1 MDAFLAAL
9 GLELAAGAVTK
20 SGEVVTGFLRGWAK
34 GDEVTRL
41 FVELDERLGAIPGLT
56 ATGLEPLRDDLE
68 FVQLLAVFWGT
79 GSFPRNEM
87 IEVIEPHLGP
97 AEDQTPRQL
106 AEQVADAID
115 LYSARA
121 RKQDRELF
129 AIEAAR
135 QSLAQ
140 QIESMR
146 QDVLPPRDTAKPV
159 SVDWAPPLTRQRL
172 ARLLEDGAVDL
183 LPIQE
188 ALQGA
193 GDKRPVIAGLVAQ
206 PPPWLVAATRRTWEA
221 LGDLADGYAL
231 WHEASIAF
239 EAAAGVPEAGT
250 DRGALLARAALAARL
265 GGDLDRYRT
274 LLDQASVLDSGH
286 AQVILAQLD
295 PEASPDERLAILN
308 AAPEQHDVR
317 RNAALDIARAT
328 AHLDK
333 AEWDEAERLLHTVR
347 ERWSD
352 NLSLRHLEPAL
363 VLARSQMA
371 AKVGERV
378 EAAPLRVA
386 AAGLLE
392 FREDLIAAHRYAE
405 SGRILARAIV
415 AFALAGD
422 KAEAKRRLGQVRRE
436 EREDPTTALDLVEAA
451 LTAEEP
457 EIARSLA
464 PADPQNARGR
474 LAGAYAAAFSTDP
487 DVTRAAVPVLDELLK
502 SSDEA
507 IRAEAAF
514 ARQVAALERGVR
526 SSQIAKRLLE
536 QESPSLA
543 ALLTAERLNRQGKR
557 SEAQKRLL
565 PYQDDPRILR
575 TLISWAGQRQEWDRV
590 LELSRALA
598 TKRPQPLDRL
608 ILADALYRNNE
619 RQEAIAELSALRNDN
634 EAPADVRND
643 AYATSASIASD
654 AHDFQALEQVSREW
668 LDFNPSETRAGWTLT
683 NALYHLARSV
693 AAVEVIDRLGLDPQR
708 LDQAELF
715 VAVLS
720 DAGDAERATREAA
733 RLSDQFDRPER
744 LEAQFLLSALR
755 VRDDDRLTDLREE
768 IQKRWSEFPQR
779 FPESQ
784 IIRSVPI
791 DTSSPEGIDAFFR
804 EHIEPGAEHVQQ
816 TGKAL
821 SEGEVAL
828 AAFAAVVGRPV
839 SLVMIQMEH
848 TAPLGFGDP
857 TLAVLEEES
866 AEQAATRA
874 VVWDPAALAVV
885 AALPREIGEAIRTA
899 FPGSVTAQ
907 AVIDDLHRASDAP
920 SADRDEYSTI
930 GYDAAQEQRYI
941 HERSADDVLRERR
954 AIERANEIAQ
964 ALQIRP
970 DVDPVRPTEID
981 QFLQGTDRD
990 ASFVTWPATLALAE
1004 REQKPLYSDDRY
1016 VRTNA
1021 RRAGIPAF
1029 GTIAVLDALAARGF
1043 ITKEQ
1048 RLAARR
1054 QLRERGGAGVG
1065 VTVEELLD
1073 EARAVDWELTP
1084 SLRNALL
1091 DPTAWRQTVV
1101 QTYRIWGVLLRV
1113 AFLEASPVR
1122 FQKWVWRFLEAA
1134 KAKSA
1139 AASYNDIAQ
1148 SLLLIAWQPFTQGSA
1163 EFLQALLAAI
1173 RNARRWWIDPL
1184 PGAAAKLAQIGN
1196 TQPTQMHGV
1205 LSRAFLGD
1213 LGIEDREKLLGLRK
1227 W

>member
-20 SGEVVTGFLRGWAK
+20 SGEVVTGFLRGWAQ

-41 FVELDERLGAIPGLT
+41 FLELDKRLGTLPGLT

-87 IEVIEPHLGP
+87 IEVIEPHLG
-97 AEDQTPRQL
+97 ATEDETPRQL

-135 QSLAQ
+135 QRLAQ
-140 QIESMR
+140 QIESLR
-146 QDVLPPRDTAKPV
+146 QDVLPQPVTAKPV
-159 SVDWAPPLTRQRL
+159 SVEWAPPLTRHRL

-183 LPIQE
+183 LPLQE

-193 GDKRPVIAGLVAQ
+193 GDKRPVVAGLVAQ
-206 PPPWLVAATRRTWEA
+206 PPAWLVAATRRTWEA

-231 WHEASIAF
+231 WLEASVAF
-239 EAAAGVPEAGT
+239 EAAAGVPEAAA
-250 DRGALLARAALAARL
+250 DRAALLARAALAARL
-265 GGDLDRYRT
+265 GGDLDRCHA
-274 LLDQASVLDSGH
+274 LLDQASALDLSH

-295 PEASPDERLAILN
+295 PEATPDERLAILN
-308 AAPEQHDVR
+308 AAPGQNDER
-317 RNAALDIARAT
+317 RAAALDIARAT
-328 AHLDK
+328 AHLEK
-333 AEWDEAERLLHTVR
+333 GEWDEADRLLRVVR
-347 ERWSD
+347 QRWSD

-363 VLARSQMA
+363 VLARSQTA

-378 EAAPLRVA
+378 EAAPLRAA
-386 AAGLLE
+386 AAGLVE

-405 SGRILARAIV
+405 SGRILAQAII

-422 KAEAKRRLGQVRRE
+422 KVEARRLLSQVRQE
-436 EREDPTTALDLVEAA
+436 ERDDPATAVFLVDAA

-464 PADPQNARGR
+464 PADPQNERER
-474 LAGAYAAAFSTDP
+474 LAGAHAAAFSSDP
-487 DVTRAAVPVLDELLK
+487 DVSKAAVPLLDELLK

-514 ARQVAALERGVR
+514 ARQVAALTSGVR
-526 SSQIAKRLLE
+526 SSQIAKRILE
-536 QESPSLA
+536 QGSPSLA
-543 ALLTAERLNRQGKR
+543 ALLTAERLHRQGKR

-565 PYQDDPRILR
+565 PYQDDARILR
-575 TLISWAGQRQEWDRV
+575 TLINWAGQRKEWGRV

-608 ILADALYRNNE
+608 ILADALYRNSE
-619 RQEAIAELSALRNDN
+619 RQEAIAELSALRNDG
-634 EAPADVRND
+634 EVPAEIRND

-654 AHDFQALEQVSREW
+654 AHDFQGLEQVSREW
-668 LDFNPSETRAGWTLT
+668 LAFNPSEKRAGWTLLD
-683 NALYHLARSV
+683 ALYRLARSG
-693 AAVEVIDRLGLDPQR
+693 AAVEVIDRLRLEPER

-720 DAGDAERATREAA
+720 DAGEAERAVREAA
-733 RLSDQFDRPER
+733 RLSDRFDRPER

-755 VRDDDRLTDLREE
+755 VRDEERLADLRGE
-768 IQKRWSEFPQR
+768 IQERWAEFPQR

-784 IIRSVPI
+784 IIRAVPI

-804 EHIEPGAEHVQQ
+804 EHIEPRAEHVQE
-816 TGKAL
+816 TEKL
-821 SEGEVAL
+821 LRDGEVAL

-839 SLVMIQMEH
+839 SFVTIQMEH

-857 TLAVLEEES
+857 TLAALEEES
-866 AEQAATRA
+866 AEQATTRA

-885 AALPREIGEAIRTA
+885 AGLPREIGEAIRTA
-899 FPGSVTAQ
+899 FPGSLTVQ
-907 AVIDDLHRASDAP
+907 AVVDDLHRASDSP

-930 GYDAAQEQRYI
+930 GYDAAQGQRYI
-941 HERSADDVLRERR
+941 QERSFEDVQRERE
-954 AIERANEIAQ
+954 AVERASEIARS
-964 ALQIRP
+964 LQIRP
-970 DVDPVRPTEID
+970 DVDPARPTEID
-981 QFLQGTDRD
+981 QFLQEADRN

-1016 VRTNA
+1016 VRANA

-1029 GTIAVLDALAARGF
+1029 GTLAVLNALATRGF
-1043 ITKEQ
+1043 IAEKQ
-1048 RLAARR
+1048 RVAARR
-1054 QLRERGGAGVG
+1054 QLRERGGVGVG
-1065 VTVEELLD
+1065 ATLEELLD
-1073 EARAVDWELTP
+1073 EARAAEWDLTP
-1084 SLRNALL
+1084 GLKNALV

-1101 QTYRIWGVLLRV
+1101 QTYRMWGALLRV
-1113 AFLEASPVR
+1113 AFLEASPSR
-1122 FQKWVWRFLEAA
+1122 FEKWVLRFLEAA
-1134 KAKSA
+1134 KANSA
-1139 AASYNDIAQ
+1139 SASYNDIAQ

-1163 EFLQALLAAI
+1163 AFLQALLAAI
-1173 RNARRWWIDPL
+1173 RKARRWWTDPL
-1184 PGAAAKLAQIGN
+1184 PGAAATLAQIGN
-1196 TQPTQMHGV
+1196 SQPAQMRGV
-1205 LSRAFLGD
+1205 LSRALLGD
-1213 LGIEDREKLLGLRK
+1213 LAIEDREKLLGLRK